1 MIAVYCLIIFSGKDR
16 HRYSREQAESR
27 NLKQRIN
34 RTPESR
40 TCWLGFCTPLAR
52 FRVAQQRSPTI
63 ALKLAK
69 KIHHL
74 NFNLYQFMKQPR
86 PKLMPQRAQDM
97 IPYYAAYRNLIWE
110 FYLDFISCKTEDRRG
125 HRWFAREAV
134 AREQRK
140 NYVDSHSVTRA
151 LQSHAAK
158 KILSL
163 CHSNICR
170 SSC

>member
-1 MIAVYCLIIFSGKDR
+1 MIFR
-16 HRYSREQAESR
+16 
-27 NLKQRIN
+27 
-34 RTPESR
+34 
-40 TCWLGFCTPLAR
+40 FCISEKCSENENMLAR
-52 FRVAQQRSPTI
+52 LLHNACKVQGYPAAITNNRSEACEKNPSFQ
-63 ALKLAK
+63 L
-69 KIHHL
+69 H
-74 NFNLYQFMKQPR
+74 QFMKQPR
-86 PKLMPQRAQDM
+86 PKLVPQRAQDM

-110 FYLDFISCKTEDRRG
+110 FYLDFISCKAEDRRG

-140 NYVDSHSVTRA
+140 NYVDSQSVTRA